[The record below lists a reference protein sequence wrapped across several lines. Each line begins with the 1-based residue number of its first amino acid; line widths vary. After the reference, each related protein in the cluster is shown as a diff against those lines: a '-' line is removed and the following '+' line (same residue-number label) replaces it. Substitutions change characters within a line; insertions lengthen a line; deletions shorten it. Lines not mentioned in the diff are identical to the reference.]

1 MAGTSKISAV
11 FDANTGGFVAGT
23 QRVSAAL
30 SKLDRDVA
38 GMRSSLGTLTAIS
51 GAQLFGS
58 LASYASQAAS
68 GLFSM
73 GKASVDA
80 IGNLVDLAAQSGS
93 TYAEIA
99 TLQYAGSMVGLGA
112 EDMSKAVAKM
122 QIAFSKAGSGSK
134 VAEKAFADIGLSFDK
149 LNGNSAAEQFQQV
162 ADAIAALPSPAERT
176 AAAVAIFGKSGA
188 SLVPLFN
195 SGAGA
200 IKAAGVQLE
209 RFGGALTEAQ
219 SGEVDALG
227 DSFNTAAVAIRSVV
241 DQVTAHLA
249 PGVRAVVDGFSRFIE
264 EAGGA
269 NIGKKIS
276 DGIYD
281 GVEVLARTGDWFI
294 SGIQAAWEY
303 VAGVVQTF
311 ADSVNLL
318 GRAWAMGQA
327 VAQALVGF
335 GAGLVAAFQ
344 KVIAVAVSAMA
355 KVAEFIPGGEAWAD
369 GLRRFGTQMDTSA
382 KANLD
387 AGQQSFKAAAKS
399 FTQGWT
405 GDFSDGVT
413 KAARAGGGVL
423 ESYVEK
429 LRTVA
434 DQQGEEPLKKGAASL
449 ITASDTAA
457 AKLGAALKPLELHD
471 LRTLE
476 GAQQVYD
483 LRFGNNDVAEK
494 QLDAM
499 RNVEDN
505 TAAAAAALADIET
518 RDID

>member
-1 MAGTSKISAV
+1 
-11 FDANTGGFVAGT
+11 
-23 QRVSAAL
+23 
-30 SKLDRDVA
+30 
-38 GMRSSLGTLTAIS
+38 
-51 GAQLFGS
+51 
-58 LASYASQAAS
+58 
-68 GLFSM
+68 
-73 GKASVDA
+73 
-80 IGNLVDLAAQSGS
+80 
-93 TYAEIA
+93 
-99 TLQYAGSMVGLGA
+99 
-112 EDMSKAVAKM
+112 
-122 QIAFSKAGSGSK
+122 
-134 VAEKAFADIGLSFDK
+134 
-149 LNGNSAAEQFQQV
+149 
-162 ADAIAALPSPAERT
+162 
-176 AAAVAIFGKSGA
+176 
-188 SLVPLFN
+188 
-195 SGAGA
+195 
-200 IKAAGVQLE
+200 
-209 RFGGALTEAQ
+209 
-219 SGEVDALG
+219 
-227 DSFNTAAVAIRSVV
+227 
-241 DQVTAHLA
+241 
-249 PGVRAVVDGFSRFIE
+249 
-264 EAGGA
+264 
-269 NIGKKIS
+269 
-276 DGIYD
+276 
-281 GVEVLARTGDWFI
+281 
-294 SGIQAAWEY
+294 
-303 VAGVVQTF
+303 
-311 ADSVNLL
+311 
-318 GRAWAMGQA
+318 